1 MHQVE
6 NQIVQAM
13 KTLSAFGS
21 MLREDRDIGLL
32 LSEYANAIQR
42 TKLAM
47 EQEGIA
53 RACAICDETSRGGCC
68 YPGVEEWYDWSLL
81 AINILLGS
89 DIPVTREIPGAC
101 LFVGPR
107 GCRLLAR
114 HAFCVNYFC
123 PDLIS
128 RLRGEPQNRF
138 NAAAGQELLCGF
150 RLERVVRSRVSI
162 LRPSRTLP

>member
-1 MHQVE
+1 MHQVD
-6 NQIVQAM
+6 NQIMQAM

-42 TKLAM
+42 TKLVM

-53 RACAICDETSRGGCC
+53 RARAICDEASRGGCC
-68 YPGVEEWYDWSLL
+68 YPGVEEWYDWTLL

-89 DIPVTREIPGAC
+89 DIPITREIPGAC

-128 RLRGEPQNRF
+128 RLRGEPQNRL
-138 NAAAGQELLCGF
+138 NAAAGQELLCGC
-150 RLERVVRSRVSI
+150 RLEQVVRSRVASM
-162 LRPSRTLP
+162 RAPRTLP